1 MKVKGILPGLVTSLV
16 IAIISQ
22 GLAQFV
28 PALGAATIAILLG
41 IIGGNTFLKQPQLG
55 RGLSSQKVSCWNI
68 P

>member
-28 PALGAATIAILLG
+28 PALGAATIDSIR
-41 IIGGNTFLKQPQLG
+41 NHWWQY
-55 RGLSSQKVSCWNI
+55 VSETTATWSGD
-68 P
+68 